1 MQRPST
7 KPPRHWRTDLRFY
20 DCKTAPSPRRV
31 RIFLAEKGI
40 GVETV
45 QVDLASGEQYGEAF
59 RRVNPDCVVPALELD
74 DGSCISEVLA
84 ICQYFEELQPEP
96 SLMGSS
102 IEARARV
109 TMWNAK
115 VEQQGLL
122 AMADAFR
129 NAAKGLKGRA
139 VTGPDAYE
147 QIPELAE
154 RGRQRAARF
163 FRRLDQQLA
172 DHPFVAG
179 DTFSM
184 ADISALVLVDFARWI
199 KLDLPDDAT
208 HLARWYGE
216 VSARP
221 SAAA

>member
-1 MQRPST
+1 M
-7 KPPRHWRTDLRFY
+7 KFY

-40 GVETV
+40 EVDTV
-45 QVDLASGEQYGEAF
+45 QVDLASGEQHGEAF
-59 RRVNPDCVVPALELD
+59 RRINPDCVVPALELD

-84 ICQYFEELQPEP
+84 ICQYFEELKPEP
-96 SLMGSS
+96 PLMGRNT
-102 IEARARV
+102 EERARV

-115 VEQQGLL
+115 IEQQGLL
-122 AMADAFR
+122 PMADAFR
-129 NAAKGLKGRA
+129 NAAKGLTGRA

-154 RGRQRAARF
+154 RGRQRVARF
-163 FRRLDQQLA
+163 LRRLDERLA
-172 DHPFVAG
+172 DHAFIAG
-179 DTFSM
+179 TEFSM
-184 ADISALVLVDFARWI
+184 ADISAMVLMDFARWI
-199 KLDLPDDAT
+199 KMDIPADAAN
-208 HLARWYGE
+208 LARWYGE

>member
-1 MQRPST
+1 M
-7 KPPRHWRTDLRFY
+7 KFY

-31 RIFLAEKGI
+31 RIFLAEKGLD
-40 GVETV
+40 VETV
-45 QVDLASGEQYGEAF
+45 QVDLASGEQLGQAF
-59 RRVNPDCVVPALELD
+59 RRINPDCVVPALELD

-96 SLMGSS
+96 PLMGRS
-102 IEARARV
+102 IEERARV
-109 TMWNAK
+109 TMWIAK
-115 VEQQGLL
+115 IEQQGLL
-122 AMADAFR
+122 PMADAFR
-129 NAAKGLKGRA
+129 NAAKGLQGRA
-139 VTGPDAYE
+139 VTGPEPYE

-154 RGRQRAARF
+154 RGRQRVAQF

-179 DTFSM
+179 AAFSM

-199 KLDLPDDAT
+199 KLDIPGDAT
-208 HLARWYGE
+208 HLARWYDE

>member
-1 MQRPST
+1 M
-7 KPPRHWRTDLRFY
+7 KFY

-40 GVETV
+40 DVDTV
-45 QVDLASGEQYGEAF
+45 QVDLKSGEQYGEAF
-59 RRVNPDCVVPALELD
+59 RRINPDCVVPALELD
-74 DGSCISEVLA
+74 DGNCISEVMA

-96 SLMGSS
+96 PLMGRG
-102 IEARARV
+102 IEERAQV

-115 VEQQGLL
+115 IDQQGMLP
-122 AMADAFR
+122 MADAFR

-139 VTGPDAYE
+139 VTGPDPYE

-154 RGRQRAARF
+154 RGRQRVLQF

-172 DHPFVAG
+172 EHPFVAG
-179 DTFSM
+179 DEFSI
-184 ADISALVLVDFARWI
+184 ADISAMVLVDFARWI
-199 KLDLPDDAT
+199 KLDVPDDAT
-208 HLARWYGE
+208 HLARWYAE

>member
-1 MQRPST
+1 M
-7 KPPRHWRTDLRFY
+7 KFY

-40 GVETV
+40 DIDTV
-45 QVDLASGEQYGEAF
+45 QVDLASGEQLGEAF
-59 RRVNPDCVVPALELD
+59 RRINPDCVVPALELD

-84 ICQYFEELQPEP
+84 ICQYFEELQPDP
-96 SLMGSS
+96 PLMGRTP
-102 IEARARV
+102 EERARV

-139 VTGPDAYE
+139 MTGPEPYE

-154 RGRQRAARF
+154 RGRQRVIQF
-163 FRRLDQQLA
+163 IRRLDDHLA
-172 DHPFVAG
+172 DSTYLAG
-179 DTFSM
+179 DDFSI
-184 ADISALVLVDFARWI
+184 ADISAMVMIDFARWI
-199 KLDLPDDAT
+199 KLDIPDDASNV
-208 HLARWYGE
+208 LRWYGE

-221 SAAA
+221 GAAA

>member
-1 MQRPST
+1 MSGFIFIAASYSLTAESSSPLS
-7 KPPRHWRTDLRFY
+7 
-20 DCKTAPSPRRV
+20 APSPRRV

-40 GVETV
+40 DVDTV
-45 QVDLASGEQYGEAF
+45 QVDLASGEQLGEAY
-59 RRVNPDCVVPALELD
+59 RRINPDCVVPALELD

-84 ICQYFEELQPEP
+84 ICQYFEELQPDP
-96 SLMGSS
+96 PLMGSTR
-102 IEARARV
+102 EERARV

-139 VTGPDAYE
+139 LTGPESYE

-154 RGRQRAARF
+154 RGRQRVIQF
-163 FRRLDQQLA
+163 IRRLDDHLA
-172 DHPFVAG
+172 DSTYLAG
-179 DTFSM
+179 DNFSI
-184 ADISALVLVDFARWI
+184 ADISAMVMIDFARWI
-199 KLDLPDDAT
+199 KLDIPDNASNVS
-208 HLARWYGE
+208 RWYGQ

-221 SAAA
+221 SAGA